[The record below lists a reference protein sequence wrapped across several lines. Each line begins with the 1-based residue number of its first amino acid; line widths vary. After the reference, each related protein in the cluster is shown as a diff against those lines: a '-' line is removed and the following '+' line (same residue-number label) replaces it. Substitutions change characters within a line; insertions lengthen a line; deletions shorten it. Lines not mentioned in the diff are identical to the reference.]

1 MGTVLEFQHISKYFP
16 GVKALDDVSF
26 QAFGGEVLAFLGENG
41 AGKSTL
47 LKTLNGDYQ
56 PTSGTYLL
64 DGEEKHFKSPHQ
76 AIEEGVSIIYQERQ
90 ILLELSVAEN
100 IYLGRMPSNGLGVIN
115 TAKAN
120 QMAQKI
126 IDDFGL
132 PIRPTEKVKNLSIA
146 YQQMVEIMKAYS
158 RENLK
163 VIAFDEPTAS
173 LSDAEISSLFE
184 IIRKLRDEGK
194 IVLYVSHRMSELRQI
209 TDKVAIFKD
218 GRHVGIF
225 ETAKVTDAELIKR
238 MVGRDLGDIYS
249 SLDKEKEIGEVLLD
263 VDNVSSD
270 YVKPVSFQLHKGE
283 VLGFSG
289 LVGAGR
295 TELMRAI
302 IGADKR
308 KSGTVT
314 LNGKKIENRSP
325 KEAMKNGIMLV
336 PEDRKLQGLLGNLDV
351 AGNIDIAS
359 LLQNSNALG
368 IIDTKKEKEMAQ
380 KGIREFAIKTP
391 SMHKKVLELSGGNQQ
406 KCIVARAVATNPKVL
421 ILDEP
426 TKGIDVGAKS
436 EFYEMICRFAKQG
449 LGVILISSEL
459 PEVIGL
465 SDRIIVMRSLQKSGE
480 MLASEAT
487 EDKLLALGMEEQRNE
502 REKENHFNHRR
513 RQDRSDRRDC
523 CGLCPVHLYEQKLHD
538 GPEYGQSSGRVFSGR
553 HGCHRP
559 YLSDHREAK

>member
-1 MGTVLEFQHISKYFP
+1 MGTSLEFQHISKYFP

-26 QAFGGEVLAFLGENG
+26 RAEGGEVLAFLGENG

-47 LKTLNGDYQ
+47 LKVLNGDYQ

-100 IYLGRMPSNGLGVIN
+100 IYLGRMPASRLGVIN

-120 QMAQKI
+120 QMAQAI
-126 IDDFGL
+126 IDEFGL
-132 PIRPTEKVKNLSIA
+132 PIRASEKVKNLSIA

-158 RENLK
+158 RENLR

-184 IIRKLRDEGK
+184 IIRKLRAQGK
-194 IVLYVSHRMSELRQI
+194 VILYVSHRMSELREI

-218 GRHVGIF
+218 GRHVGVYRMD
-225 ETAKVTDAELIKR
+225 EVTDAELIKK

-249 SLDKEKEIGEVLLD
+249 SLDKNKEIGEELLRVED
-263 VDNVSSD
+263 VSSD
-270 YVKPVSFQLHKGE
+270 YVKPVSFTLHKGE
-283 VLGFSG
+283 ILGFSG

-302 IGADKR
+302 IGADRR
-308 KSGTVT
+308 KGGTIT
-314 LNGKKIENRSP
+314 MNGKKIENRSP
-325 KEAMKNGIMLV
+325 KEAMHNGIMLV
-336 PEDRKLQGLLGNLDV
+336 PEDRKLQGLLGNLSV

-359 LLQNSNALG
+359 LDQNSNALG
-368 IIDTKKEKEMAQ
+368 VIDSKKEVAMAEE
-380 KGIREFAIKTP
+380 GIREFNIKTP
-391 SMHKKVLELSGGNQQ
+391 SRDKKVLELSGGNQQ
-406 KCIVARAVATNPKVL
+406 KCIVARAVATHPKVL

-449 LGVILISSEL
+449 LGVILVSSEL

-465 SDRIIVMRSLQKSGE
+465 SDRIIVMRSLRKSGE
-480 MLASEAT
+480 IAASEAT
-487 EDKLLALGMEEQRNE
+487 EDKLLAMSME
-502 REKENHFNHRR
+502 
-513 RQDRSDRRDC
+513 
-523 CGLCPVHLYEQKLHD
+523 
-538 GPEYGQSSGRVFSGR
+538 
-553 HGCHRP
+553 
-559 YLSDHREAK
+559 A

>member
-64 DGEEKHFKSPHQ
+64 DGQEKHFKSPHQ

-100 IYLGRMPSNGLGVIN
+100 IYLGRMPSNSLGVIN
-115 TAKAN
+115 TAQAN
-120 QMAQKI
+120 RMAQKI

-173 LSDAEISSLFE
+173 LSDAEIKSLFD
-184 IIRKLRDEGK
+184 IIRKLRDQGK
-194 IVLYVSHRMSELRQI
+194 IVLYVSHRMSEIRQI

-218 GRHVGIF
+218 GRHIGVY
-225 ETAKVTDAELIKR
+225 ETSKVTDAELIKL
-238 MVGRDLGDIYS
+238 MVGRDLGDIYG
-249 SLDKEKEIGEVLLD
+249 SLDKDKQIGDVLLD
-263 VDNVSSD
+263 VENVSSD
-270 YVKPVSFQLHKGE
+270 YVKPVSFHLHRGE

-308 KSGTVT
+308 KSGTIR

-325 KEAMKNGIMLV
+325 KEAMRNGIMLV

-359 LLQNSNALG
+359 LSQNSNSIG
-368 IIDTKKEKEMAQ
+368 IIDPKKEKEMAL
-380 KGIREFAIKTP
+380 KGIKEFSIKTP
-391 SMHKKVLELSGGNQQ
+391 SMNKKVLELSGGNQQ
-406 KCIVARAVATNPKVL
+406 KCIVARAVATSPQVL

-465 SDRIIVMRSLQKSGE
+465 SDRIIVMRSLQQSGE
-480 MLASEAT
+480 MPASEAT
-487 EDKLLALGMEEQRNE
+487 EDKLLALGMEE
-502 REKENHFNHRR
+502 
-513 RQDRSDRRDC
+513 
-523 CGLCPVHLYEQKLHD
+523 
-538 GPEYGQSSGRVFSGR
+538 
-553 HGCHRP
+553 
-559 YLSDHREAK
+559 